1 MAYAEKNGEIHIL
14 SDGYSASALMNRNQ
28 WMVDHC
34 DQLLACCNNVGQSGT
49 ASLYLLRADLRNKKL
64 RIFGPI
70 YQLSYFIIFSLFLV
84 SSFILTLMKY
94 CFVYNYMI

>member
-34 DQLLACCNNVGQSGT
+34 DQLLACCNNVGQSGN
-49 ASLYLLRADLRNKKL
+49 LL
-64 RIFGPI
+64 P
-70 YQLSYFIIFSLFLV
+70 V
-84 SSFILTLMKY
+84 
-94 CFVYNYMI
+94 FVMLI